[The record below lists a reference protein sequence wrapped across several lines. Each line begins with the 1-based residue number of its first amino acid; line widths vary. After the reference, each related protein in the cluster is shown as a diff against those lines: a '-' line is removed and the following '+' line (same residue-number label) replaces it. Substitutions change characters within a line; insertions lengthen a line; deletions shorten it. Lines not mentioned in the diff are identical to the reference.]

1 MILNRLTLSN
11 WKKGDKIICIKNSLY
26 LNELTIGQEYVVI
39 ECFMEYGIEHVTL
52 IGNYGIIAVFSSK
65 FINVKRLRQEKLEKL
80 EKLYEQV
87 E

>member
-1 MILNRLTLSN
+1 MILNRLILSN
-11 WKKGDKIICIKNSLY
+11 WKKGDKIICVNNSLY
-26 LNELTIGQEYVVI
+26 SHELTIGQEYVVI

-52 IGNYGIIAVFSSK
+52 IGNYGIVVVFSSK